1 MVAIDLTPDGLKQTQ
16 LRRRRLYRWSIAT
29 AVAVG
34 IVAIIS
40 AAKYVSYA
48 REEAAM
54 ADIVAQ
60 SRKIQDDIRTL
71 SEAKNQLA
79 SWCDRLAVLR
89 QLTRYPDYTKV
100 SRGLMQYSPET
111 IYLNTIEFTH
121 PEDKSAV
128 QVAKKEPLPKS
139 AQMFIVN
146 AQNPG
151 GAGTGSGTGSAQE
164 PEQVDYNVVN
174 MVLVGCALDYKS
186 VADYMTQLRL
196 TGLFTRTN
204 LVSSVRKTSAD
215 SEVIDFKIEC
225 NLIGGSSFMGVDYAT
240 VQDAENF

>member
-1 MVAIDLTPDGLKQTQ
+1 MVAIDLTPNGLKQTQ
-16 LRRRRLYRWSIAT
+16 LRRKRLYRWSVAT
-29 AVAVG
+29 AVSIG

-40 AAKYVSYA
+40 GAKYLSYA

-60 SRKIQDDIRTL
+60 SQKIQNDIRTL

-89 QLTRYPDYTKV
+89 QLTRYPDYIKV
-100 SRGLMQYSPET
+100 SRCLMQYSPET

-121 PEDKSAV
+121 PENKSATKV
-128 QVAKKEPLPKS
+128 SKKESLPKS
-139 AQMFIVN
+139 AQMFITNSQQHDGVS
-146 AQNPG
+146 
-151 GAGTGSGTGSAQE
+151 SGTGTDQE

-174 MVLVGCALDYKS
+174 MILVGCALDYQS

-196 TGLFTRTN
+196 TGLFTRTS
-204 LVSSVRKTSAD
+204 LVSSVRKTSED

-225 NLIGGSSFMGVDYAT
+225 DLIPGSSFMGVDYAT
-240 VQDAENF
+240 VQDAQNF

>member
-1 MVAIDLTPDGLKQTQ
+1 MIAIDLTPDGLKQTQ
-16 LRRRRLYRWSIAT
+16 LRRKRLYRWSIVT
-29 AVAVG
+29 AVSIG
-34 IVAIIS
+34 IVTVVS
-40 AAKYVSYA
+40 GAKFLSYTH
-48 REEAAM
+48 EEAAM
-54 ADIVAQ
+54 ADIVAG
-60 SRKIQDDIRTL
+60 SRKVQDDIRTL

-89 QLTRYPDYTKV
+89 QLTRYPDYIKV
-100 SRGLMQYSPET
+100 SRCLMQYSPET

-128 QVAKKEPLPKS
+128 KVAKKELLPKS

-146 AQNPG
+146 SQNHG
-151 GAGTGSGTGSAQE
+151 GVSSGTGNDQE
-164 PEQVDYNVVN
+164 PEQVDYGVVN
-174 MVLVGCALDYKS
+174 MILVGCALDYQS

-225 NLIGGSSFMGVDYAT
+225 DLIPGSSFMGVDYAT
-240 VQDAENF
+240 VQDAQNF